1 MTNEIIAGRNP
12 VLEALRGHRKIKK
25 ILLAKHAQGLHNIRV
40 AAEEAGVPVE
50 MVDRNYLDREAKGAR
65 HQGVVAWAAKYEYVS
80 LSEMLAGVRTEDPLI
95 VVLDGV
101 EDPQNLGSILRTSE
115 AVSAHG
121 VVIRRDRAA
130 GVTVATIRAAAGAT
144 EHIPVAQVTN
154 ISQALQELKTQGLWI
169 IAAEEDAEKDYWDID
184 LTGAVAVV
192 VGSEG
197 KGLSR
202 LVRKNCDVVVKIPML
217 GKVRSLNVGVA
228 AALVL
233 YEVRRQRSNL
243 GRA

>member
-1 MTNEIIAGRNP
+1 MVFAQRGRWPSTAP
-12 VLEALRGHRKIKK
+12 VDRSAEGVSIDKRLSLVKSSTGHCVIPQDQKYIMKY
-25 ILLAKHAQGLHNIRV
+25 AQGLHFPVV
-40 AAEEAGVPVE
+40 AERPCSGV
-50 MVDRNYLDREAKGAR
+50 VDRNYLDREAKGAR

-144 EHIPVAQVTN
+144 EHIPVAQVTTFPRPCK
-154 ISQALQELKTQGLWI
+154 S
-169 IAAEEDAEKDYWDID
+169 
-184 LTGAVAVV
+184 
-192 VGSEG
+192 
-197 KGLSR
+197 
-202 LVRKNCDVVVKIPML
+202 
-217 GKVRSLNVGVA
+217 
-228 AALVL
+228 
-233 YEVRRQRSNL
+233 
-243 GRA
+243 